1 MLEDGDKTELVGR
14 VRKEGQRQLK
24 MFRWFCVLVIIFGLP
39 MSFFVIGIP
48 CVIGGVVGLF
58 LSRKWERKL
67 QQAVDDGSVLREL
80 EFQSRVAR
88 EL

>member
-1 MLEDGDKTELVGR
+1 MALRVGDRLWV
-14 VRKEGQRQLK
+14 
-24 MFRWFCVLVIIFGLP
+24 P

-48 CVIGGVVGLF
+48 CVAGGIIGLF
-58 LSRKWERKL
+58 LARKWERKL
-67 QQAVDDGSVLREL
+67 QQAVDDGSVLREF